1 MANRPLVAVAIRYI
15 LGVSPPILQKESQAM
30 FHSNLVPR
38 RAFYEKVKQAISE
51 KIHSGV
57 WRPHDR
63 IPSEAE
69 LVAQFGFSRMTI
81 NRRCAS

>member
-1 MANRPLVAVAIRYI
+1 MF
-15 LGVSPPILQKESQAM
+15 SPQ
-30 FHSNLVPR
+30 PR
-38 RAFYEKVKQAISE
+38 SAPALYEKVKQAMR

-69 LVAQFGFSRMTI
+69 LVAQFGF
-81 NRRCAS
+81 AG